1 MITSTTAEGYAK
13 DVLTVSPEALVPEAA
28 TLMAREAMGCLVVV
42 DARRR
47 VVGVL
52 TDRDLA
58 LRVVGSDRE
67 PTSVRVSEV
76 MTPDPLTMPL
86 TSPLEEVVNGMRVR
100 GVRRVPL
107 LDGEQLAGLVSL
119 DDLISHLARM
129 LEDLGEGLR
138 LQYGRARKDARYEH
152 VREDLDRHAEMI
164 RNRLEYAG
172 WYARES
178 FLDEL
183 DEIRKRV
190 RKTLGFPEE

>member
-1 MITSTTAEGYAK
+1 MITTTTAEGYAK
-13 DVLTVSPEALVPEAA
+13 DVLTVSPETTAPEAA
-28 TLMAREAMGCLVVV
+28 TLMAREAMGCLVVT
-42 DARRR
+42 DADRH
-47 VVGVL
+47 VLGML

-58 LRVVGSDRE
+58 LRVVAKERDPS
-67 PTSVRVSEV
+67 SVRVSEV
-76 MTPDPLTMPL
+76 MTADPLTMPL
-86 TSPLEEVVNGMRVR
+86 DAPLEQVVNGMRVR

-107 LDGEQLAGLVSL
+107 LDGDKLAGLVSL
-119 DDLISHLARM
+119 DDLIGDLARM
-129 LEDLGEGLR
+129 LEDLGESLR

-183 DEIRKRV
+183 DDIRKRV
-190 RKTLGFPEE
+190 RRTLGFPD